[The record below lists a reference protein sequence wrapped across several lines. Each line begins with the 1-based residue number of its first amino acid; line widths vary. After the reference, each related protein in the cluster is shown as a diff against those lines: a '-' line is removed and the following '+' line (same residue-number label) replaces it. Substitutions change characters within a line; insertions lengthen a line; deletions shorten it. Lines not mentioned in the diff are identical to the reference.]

1 MAREVY
7 LVPVETQVASLKKK
21 TAVTTSWISID
32 AKGQGVILDVD
43 KYAVMRRVQIHA
55 RDLRILDPML
65 SYPST
70 ILGREKVIVLN
81 LEHIKAIITAEEVL
95 LRDPFDDNVIP
106 IVAEL
111 KRRLPQDNLTC
122 QGQGEEEEHLGLR
135 NDMDIGEENEFP
147 FEFRALE
154 VALEAICSFLDAR
167 TRELETDTYPALDEL
182 TSKISSRNLDRVRK
196 LKSAMTRLTNRV
208 QKVRDELEQ
217 LLDDDDDMADLYLS
231 RKLAGASSPVSGSGA
246 PNWYLA
252 SPTIGSKISR
262 TSRASAVTVQE
273 DNDVEELE
281 MLLEAYFMQI
291 ESTLNKL
298 TTLREYID
306 DTEDYINIQLDNH
319 RNQLIQ
325 LELLLSSGTVCLSI
339 YSLVA
344 AIFGMNIPYTWKE
357 GHGYMFKWVVM
368 FAGILCASTFTSI
381 ISYAR
386 HKGLVGS

>member
-1 MAREVY
+1 MARDGFI
-7 LVPVETQVASLKKK
+7 VAAEIQSSLMKK
-21 TAVTTSWISID
+21 TAVSRSWMLLDQS
-32 AKGQGVILDVD
+32 GHGTILDLD
-43 KYAVMRRVQIHA
+43 KYAIMRRVSINA
-55 RDLRILDPML
+55 RDLRILDPLL

-70 ILGREKVIVLN
+70 ILARERAIVLN
-81 LEHIKAIITAEEVL
+81 LEHIKAIITTEEVL
-95 LRDPFDDNVIP
+95 LRDPMDDDVIP
-106 IVAEL
+106 IVEEL
-111 KRRLPQDNLTC
+111 QRRLPPLNAIC
-122 QGQGEEEEHLGLR
+122 QGQGEDEEQPGVQ
-135 NDMDIGEENEFP
+135 NDAESEPNDFP

-167 TRELETDTYPALDEL
+167 TRELETAAYPALDEL

-208 QKVRDELEQ
+208 QKVKDELEQ

-231 RKLAGASSPVSGSGA
+231 RKLFGVSPVSSSGV
-246 PNWYLA
+246 PNWFPI
-252 SPTIGSKISR
+252 SPTMGSKVSR
-262 TSRASAVTVQE
+262 ASRASAATIHGE
-273 DNDVEELE
+273 NDVDELE

-291 ESTLNKL
+291 GGTLNKL

-325 LELLLSSGTVCLSI
+325 LELFLSSGTVCLSV

-357 GHGYMFKWVVM
+357 GHGYLFKWVVIL
-368 FAGILCASTFTSI
+368 AGMVCGSIFLSI

>member
-1 MAREVY
+1 MGRDGL
-7 LVPVETQVASLKKK
+7 LVPVESSTQTQTQTQASLKKK
-21 TAVTTSWISID
+21 TAVSRSWISLD
-32 AKGQGVILDVD
+32 HNGESSILDAD
-43 KYAVMRRVQIHA
+43 KYTIMRRVQINA
-55 RDLRILDPML
+55 RDLRILDPLL

-81 LEHIKAIITAEEVL
+81 LEVL
-95 LRDPFDDNVIP
+95 LRDPFDNNVVP
-106 IVAEL
+106 IVEEL
-111 KRRLPQDNLTC
+111 RRRLPIENAVYH
-122 QGQGEEEEHLGLR
+122 GQGEEEEQPGVQH
-135 NDMDIGEENEFP
+135 DVESGEKNEFP

-167 TRELETDTYPALDEL
+167 TRELENEVYPALDEL

-217 LLDDDDDMADLYLS
+217 LLDDDDDMEDLYLS
-231 RKLAGASSPVSGSGA
+231 RKLAGASSPVSVSGA
-246 PNWYLA
+246 PNWFLS
-252 SPTIGSKISR
+252 SPVIGSKISR
-262 TSRASAVTVQE
+262 ISRGSAATSQGET
-273 DNDVEELE
+273 DIEELE

-291 ESTLNKL
+291 DGTMNKL

-325 LELLLSSGTVCLSI
+325 LELFLSSGTVCLSV
-339 YSLVA
+339 YSVVA
-344 AIFGMNIPYTWKE
+344 AIFGMNIPNILNKD
-357 GHGYMFKWVVM
+357 HGYAFKWVVIL
-368 FAGILCASTFTSI
+368 AGVICAFLFLSV